1 VCPPVPLVSGVLSDP
16 RVPVC
21 PSAPVVPGVTG
32 VLLGLVGPVLDF
44 LGFLYRALKKKIKT
58 FFKTSQLSKNHGEVW
73 APVLKN
79 SRSYSVLNFIFF
91 KGIFGDLGKFW
102 SGAALTSP
110 NLVGT
115 AGRLGERPRAIEPK
129 YRGPTPR
136 GCLLLLQGGLRA

>member
-1 VCPPVPLVSGVLSDP
+1 MCPPVPLVSGVLSDP

-58 FFKTSQLSKNHGEVW
+58 FFKTSQLSKNYGEVW

-79 SRSYSVLNFIFF
+79 SRSYSVLNFFF
-91 KGIFGDLGKFW
+91 FRELLVIWGNFGV
-102 SGAALTSP
+102 AQ
-110 NLVGT
+110 
-115 AGRLGERPRAIEPK
+115 R
-129 YRGPTPR
+129 
-136 GCLLLLQGGLRA
+136 LRAQI